1 MDMQDFM
8 KIMIT
13 ELTNQDPFEPIKNQD
28 LLAQMSGIQQIQAS
42 QEMTETFTGISNNF
56 NSLLE
61 HLNTFLG
68 REQISIASGAVGQ
81 TVLGV
86 NEAGQ
91 TIAGRVQAVT
101 IEGQDVYL
109 ELDTGDRIHFNDI
122 DRLGGATGQ
131 DVLGTFVVGTDAGG
145 NSIAGVVDS
154 IETNGSDITLRL
166 TSGHTLA
173 LNRTTVI
180 TPDTVYV
187 LLGRFVQGDGKQG
200 TVNSYRMTGP
210 NISDISLQ
218 LDTGQELA
226 ITDVESIRTNQ
237 AQ

>member
-42 QEMTETFTGISNNF
+42 QEMTETFTGISDNF
-56 NSLLE
+56 SSFLDQ
-61 HLNTFLG
+61 LNTFLG

-81 TVLGV
+81 TVLGA
-86 NEAGQ
+86 NEDGQ

-131 DVLGTFVVGTDAGG
+131 DILGTFVVGTDADG
-145 NSIAGVVDS
+145 NSIAGIVES
-154 IETNGSDITLRL
+154 IETDGADITLRL
-166 TSGHTLA
+166 TSGQTLA
-173 LNRTTVI
+173 LDQTTVL

-187 LLGRFVQGDGKQG
+187 LLGQFVEGDGKQG
-200 TVNSYRMTGP
+200 TVSSYQMTGP
-210 NISDISLQ
+210 DISDITLQ

-226 ITDVESIRTNQ
+226 MTDVETIRTNQ